1 MPRATLWAPWY
12 GPVLRCRRRVLRAR
26 LDWHPPGRLPVEME
40 KKKLPM
46 RIVRDVA
53 HVQRSKRRARWM
65 ALVGFLMLGSTF
77 WVLVFENLWILAYAL
92 MLAGFVV
99 FNRGMQEVG
108 KWSRPVRNDQI
119 IDQALAKVGDRHTMA
134 HFVKAGGKTFEH
146 LLIHPGGVVVFITRE
161 MMGKVSVKGGR
172 WRKRGGGAL
181 RLFSMGGPQ
190 LGNPS
195 YDTQKAVSSL
205 EALLEANDLDVPV
218 DGAIVFTDPRADI
231 EAEAP
236 DWPVVLPRELPLF
249 VRDLPAEPELTATER
264 ARLSEVLLG
273 GQQLESN
280 APVARRRRP
289 VKRRAGP
296 AAKRPAA

>member
-1 MPRATLWAPWY
+1 
-12 GPVLRCRRRVLRAR
+12 
-26 LDWHPPGRLPVEME
+26 
-40 KKKLPM
+40 M

-53 HVQRSKRRARWM
+53 HIQRSKRRARWM
-65 ALVGFLMLGSTF
+65 ALIGFLMLASTF
-77 WVLVFENLWILAYAL
+77 WVLVFEEIWFLAYAL

-119 IDQALAKVGDRHTMA
+119 IDQALAKTGDRFTLA
-134 HFVKAGGKTFEH
+134 HYTKAGDRLYEH
-146 LLIHPGGVVVFITRE
+146 LLIHPGGVVVFVTRE
-161 MMGKVSVKGGR
+161 MMGKVAVKEGR
-172 WRKRGGGAL
+172 WRKRSGGFL

-205 EALLEANDLDVPV
+205 ETYLAGNDLDVPV

-236 DWPVVLPRELPLF
+236 DWPVLLPRELPLF
-249 VRDLPAEPELTATER
+249 LNDLPTEPELSGVER
-264 ARLSEVLLG
+264 QRLAELLIG
-273 GQQLESN
+273 GRQLESN

-289 VKRRAGP
+289 VKRRAGA